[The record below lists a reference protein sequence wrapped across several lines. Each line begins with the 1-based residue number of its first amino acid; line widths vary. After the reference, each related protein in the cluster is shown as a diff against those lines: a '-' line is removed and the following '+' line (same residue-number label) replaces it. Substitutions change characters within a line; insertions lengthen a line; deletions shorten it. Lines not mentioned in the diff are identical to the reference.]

1 MLIFVSITLLNI
13 TDTKF
18 YLDRLYYWKVKWVV
32 STVGKNTQEV
42 ALSLVFKSDRTS
54 SSSPVRPSVRQIFK
68 KHSTITVTNTHLTH
82 HTFPLM
88 THPLLNHCYKHTP
101 NTSPSCHTLCH
112 TLCSITVG
120 TYHTSYTSSP
130 AAITSA
136 QSLLQ
141 THILHFHPC
150 CHTHFS
156 VTVTNTPLTLPPLLP
171 HPLLNH

>member
-1 MLIFVSITLLNI
+1 
-13 TDTKF
+13 
-18 YLDRLYYWKVKWVV
+18 
-32 STVGKNTQEV
+32 
-42 ALSLVFKSDRTS
+42 
-54 SSSPVRPSVRQIFK
+54 
-68 KHSTITVTNTHLTH
+68 
-82 HTFPLM
+82 M

-120 TYHTSYTSSP
+120 TCHTSYTSSP

-156 VTVTNTPLTLPPLLP
+156 VTVTNTHLTLPPCCHTLCSITVTNTDLTHPPLLP
-171 HPLLNH
+171 HPLLCHCYKHTPYTSNPAATPSAQSLLRTHTLHFHPCCHAHFSVTRTNKH